1 MMSRDPYSVI
11 LRPLQSEK
19 ATQDAELN
27 NAYHFEVATGANKIE
42 IAEAIV
48 AIYDPK
54 KDKKIKVTKVRIINH
69 HPKFRRMRLHYAATK
84 AWKKAIVFIDKE
96 SKLELF

>member
-1 MMSRDPYSVI
+1 MMSRDPYSII
-11 LRPLQSEK
+11 LRPLMTEK
-19 ATQDAELN
+19 ATQDSELH
-27 NAYHFEVATGANKIE
+27 NAYHFEVATDANKIE
-42 IAEAIV
+42 IAKAII

-69 HPKFRRMRLHYAATK
+69 HPKVKRVRTQYVATK
-84 AWKKAIVFIDKE
+84 AWKKAIVFVNRD